1 MSGRDAALA
10 GLLAERGLIALLSAL
25 DRDGEE
31 TRVVGGAVRN
41 ALLGRPVHE
50 IDLATT
56 LPPERTAELARAAGW
71 KAVPTGIEHGTLTV
85 VVKGRPFE
93 VTTLRE
99 DVKTD
104 GRHAVV
110 RFGRDFAAD
119 AARRD
124 FTMNALSLGRDGRLH
139 DYVGGLDDLRAGRV
153 RFIGDAHRRIH
164 EDYLRILRFFRFSAD
179 YADGPVDPD
188 GLDACIQ
195 GRDGLARLSRERVR
209 AELLKLLAAR
219 RAGEIVELLSG
230 SGLLARLVGGIAD
243 PGRLARVAAADPE
256 GGDSIRRL
264 AASLVLTREDA
275 DRLRERLRLSNAEGD
290 RLAAYADVLARL
302 RSGPHPLEAADL
314 RRIAATAG
322 LPALLD
328 ALAAVTGEPR
338 PRLTADANALAQ
350 SYASGREGAPAFPL
364 AGRDLLATGVPPG
377 PELGR
382 QLAALKANWL
392 EAGCPPDWRWTG

>member
-1 MSGRDAALA
+1 VTAPDQALA
-10 GLLAERGLIALLSAL
+10 GLLAERGIAPLFSAL
-25 DRDGEE
+25 EHPGEE

-50 IDLATT
+50 VDLATT
-56 LPPERTAELARAAGW
+56 HPPGRVAELARAAGF
-71 KAVPTGIEHGTLTV
+71 KAVPTGIEHGTVTI

-99 DVKTD
+99 DVETD

-153 RFIGDAHRRIH
+153 RFIGDAHRRIQ

-179 YADGPVDPD
+179 YAAGPVDPD
-188 GLDACIQ
+188 GFDACIR

-209 AELLKLLAAR
+209 AELMKLMAGR
-219 RAGEIVELLSG
+219 RASEIVNLLSG

-243 PGRLARVAAADPE
+243 SGRLARAAAADLD
-256 GGDSIRRL
+256 GRDSVRRL

-275 DRLRERLRLSNAEGD
+275 DRLRERLRLSNAEVD

-302 RSGPHPLEAADL
+302 RSGPSPLEAPDL

-328 ALAAVTGEPR
+328 ALVAVTGEPR
-338 PRLTADANALAQ
+338 PRLTADANALAE
-350 SYASGREGAPAFPL
+350 SYASGREGAPVFPL
-364 AGRDLLATGVPPG
+364 AGRDLLAAGVSPG

-382 QLAALKANWL
+382 QLAAAKGRWL
-392 EAGCPPDWRWTG
+392 EAGCPPGWRWDG